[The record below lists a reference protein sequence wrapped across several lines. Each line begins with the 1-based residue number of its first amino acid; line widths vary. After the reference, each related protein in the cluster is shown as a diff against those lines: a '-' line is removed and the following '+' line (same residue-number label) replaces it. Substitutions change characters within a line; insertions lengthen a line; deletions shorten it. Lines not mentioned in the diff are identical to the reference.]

1 MIRLLLALGLAL
13 SFLTV
18 RNSASMSRS
27 YNNSSAPSAG
37 QSHGSPVAED
47 EGTGPA
53 TLNRS
58 GYIVASS

>member
-1 MIRLLLALGLAL
+1 MIRLLLALGLAF

-27 YNNSSAPSAG
+27 YDNDSSPSVQYQGAWATDEES
-37 QSHGSPVAED
+37 QSVHGA
-47 EGTGPA
+47 
-53 TLNRS
+53 RS